1 MKLEVTTTIDRP
13 VSLVTSTRC
22 NPIENDLRWDLSLE
36 LEAISDGPIG
46 VDSVIQRHVTRFG
59 STTGGSME

>member
-1 MKLEVTTTIDRP
+1 MRH
-13 VSLVTSTRC
+13 
-22 NPIENDLRWDLSLE
+22 IENDLRWDLSLE